1 MTFANV
7 SVNREQLTFLSQ
19 LLLTAFPGCVIH
31 QSCDPVRTM
40 QHLSTQKVDAV
51 FVDADTHS
59 ELMHLMNSQKTKA
72 SVYLLC
78 QHDTPLPEET
88 NGVRSVITYPVTRQ
102 KIHTALQTIPR
113 EIREVI

>member
-7 SVNREQLTFLSQ
+7 SANRERLKSLSQ

-31 QSCDPVRTM
+31 QSCDPVRTVR
-40 QHLSTQKVDAV
+40 HLSAQKIDAV
-51 FVDADTHS
+51 FADEEAYPDLIRLLNRQT
-59 ELMHLMNSQKTKA
+59 EKT

-78 QHDTPLPEET
+78 QRERISPQDT
-88 NGVRSVITYPVTRQ
+88 GGGGGIITYPVTRQ
-102 KIHTALQTIPR
+102 KIQFALQAIPQ